1 MWHEWY
7 VTIPRPISNTI
18 FLNGKDMILIR
29 FVLPNPTLLLR
40 KKKTNT
46 NISTKPIENL
56 HAWLCWTA
64 IWVHYSPYFKHLVRE
79 NKSWCKIYQQVSE
92 YECLQWFKR
101 DEWLKMHNL
110 IKTRINH
117 ACLFIGRLCA
127 GRQWYWLDFQLIY
140 TDTVPQIVE
149 LFLNGV

>member
-1 MWHEWY
+1 MTWVVCYHSTTYFKYNFLKWQRY
-7 VTIPRPISNTI
+7 DSNTLC
-18 FLNGKDMILIR
+18 FTE
-29 FVLPNPTLLLR
+29 PNSAIK